1 MEVYGT
7 LSFSSFFCILDLR
20 SSLDRALA
28 ARWEYTDLI
37 TGHFD
42 LRVCVNHFPLTRES
56 VFFSSLLRYT
66 VCICVHL
73 FLASDEQS
81 PSAWGDDLHLVVR
94 CAGALQR
101 GFQDFVWYCQT
112 TMRWPRMPWES
123 HGNGAWKFC
132 RCCTV
137 KFLCIKKKTISRLPP
152 YCSWLMILRS
162 YTTLHIGC
170 RNP

>member
-56 VFFSSLLRYT
+56 VFFPLSCDTQCAY
-66 VCICVHL
+66 VCIFFWLQMNNHQVPEEMICILSCAALEPCSGASRIL
-73 FLASDEQS
+73 FGTVRPQCDGQGCHGSHMGMGHGSFADAAQWSFCASKRR
-81 PSAWGDDLHLVVR
+81 P
-94 CAGALQR
+94 
-101 GFQDFVWYCQT
+101 
-112 TMRWPRMPWES
+112 
-123 HGNGAWKFC
+123 
-132 RCCTV
+132 
-137 KFLCIKKKTISRLPP
+137 
-152 YCSWLMILRS
+152 
-162 YTTLHIGC
+162 
-170 RNP
+170 